1 MDELTLCFVPL
12 ALSEAVAFFIL
23 PFLNWIISKEIMG
36 DK

>member
-1 MDELTLCFVPL
+1 MDELTLFVPS
-12 ALSEAVAFFIL
+12 LSEAVAFFIL

>member
-1 MDELTLCFVPL
+1 VFCAAP
-12 ALSEAVAFFIL
+12 LSEAVAFFIL

>member
-1 MDELTLCFVPL
+1 MDELTLFLCRSL
-12 ALSEAVAFFIL
+12 LSEAVAFFIL